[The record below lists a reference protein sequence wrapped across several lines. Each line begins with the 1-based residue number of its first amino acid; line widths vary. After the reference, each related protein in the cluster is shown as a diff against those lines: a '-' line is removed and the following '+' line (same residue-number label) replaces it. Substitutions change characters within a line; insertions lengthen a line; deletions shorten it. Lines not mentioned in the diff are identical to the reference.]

1 MWKPSTASGLEARP
15 GASPRAALQQLS
27 VRVVAIHVAKT
38 LLQRHHYLHSLPG
51 GTSLAFGV
59 FMDARLEGAVTLG
72 AGPVNG
78 YRLVEGAER
87 GDCLALTRLWLADQ
101 LATNAASRV
110 LGIIV
115 RSLRRHTEIKF
126 LLSYADP
133 SQGHVGTIYQAAG
146 WLYTGLSQPTP
157 LYDIGDGRARHSR
170 SFSQVYGTRSAR
182 HFAKEGVS
190 VSQVP
195 VSAKHRYVRFLDQR
209 WADRLRV
216 PVLPYPKKENEA

>member
-1 MWKPSTASGLEARP
+1 M
-15 GASPRAALQQLS
+15 GAL
-27 VRVVAIHVAKT
+27 
-38 LLQRHHYLHSLPG
+38 
-51 GTSLAFGV
+51 
-59 FMDARLEGAVTLG
+59 TLG
-72 AGPVNG
+72 VGPVNA
-78 YRLVEGAER
+78 YRLVDGANR
-87 GDCLALTRLWLADQ
+87 NDCLTLTRLWLADDF
-101 LATNAASRV
+101 LPNGASWV
-110 LGIIV
+110 LGTIA
-115 RSLRRHTEIKF
+115 RSLRRHTDLRF
-126 LLSYADP
+126 LVSYADP
-133 SQGHVGTIYQAAG
+133 SQGHIGTIYQAAG

-190 VSQVP
+190 VSRVP